1 MLINK
6 NIQPF
11 IVYEE
16 GHLIDGL
23 NKINENKKRVV
34 FAVSEHG
41 KLVGSL
47 SDGDVR
53 RWITDQSSLD
63 LQVKIKDVMNS
74 ACTSFA
80 IGSSPDSIN
89 KYFKSGVD
97 AIPLVDERG
106 HLIAIAEKNT
116 HTLFIGKHPISDQ
129 SPSFI
134 IAEIGN
140 NHQGD
145 IDLAKKLVDLVVDA
159 KVDCAKFQMR
169 NVKQMYRNEGESS
182 DASADLGAQYTL
194 DLLSKY
200 QLSNDELFEVFD
212 YCREKGVTPL
222 CTPWDLDSLKALEKY
237 GMLAYKVASAD
248 FTNFELLSAIAKT
261 GKPFICSTGM
271 SSEAEIKSTT
281 AFLDGLGANYALLHC
296 NSTYPTPFKD
306 VNLKYISRL
315 KEITGKIVGYSGHER
330 GYNVAVASVA
340 LGAKI
345 VEKHVT
351 IDKSLEGTD
360 HKVSLLP
367 DEFAEMVIQIRQLEE
382 SLGTDEEPREISQG
396 ELLNREVLA
405 KSLIINCDLK
415 KDQCI
420 ERSMIDIKSPGQ
432 GLQPNRIDELVGK
445 IAKHD
450 FCVGDYF
457 YETDI
462 SGELEKKS
470 SYSFDRPYGIPV
482 RYHDYAKLT
491 SDVDLDFVEFHLSYN
506 DLEED
511 FRKFI
516 TEPQDIGFA
525 IHSPELFANDHIMD
539 LSAYD
544 EGYRKQSI
552 DYLKRVIDVTRDI
565 GELFPKTNNPVI
577 VVNVGGW
584 DSDGFISAEDK
595 ARKYSLVAD
604 ALRTIDSTGVQI
616 AIQTMPPF
624 PWHFGGQS
632 FHNIFLSAE
641 EIDEFCRE
649 NDAKMCLDVSHSM
662 MACNYYKW
670 DFEQFI
676 SKVAPHSVHLHVVD
690 AKGIDGE
697 GVEVG
702 GGDVDFKV
710 LGKLLAKHAANVQFI
725 PEVWQGHKNSG
736 QGFWGALSYLEKA
749 WKTDG
754 A

>member
-16 GHLIDGL
+16 GFLIDGL

-53 RWITDQSSLD
+53 RWITSQLSLD
-63 LQVKIKDVMNS
+63 LQVKIKDIMNP
-74 ACTSFA
+74 ACTSFEV
-80 IGSSPDSIN
+80 GSSQDTIE

-97 AIPLVDERG
+97 AIPLVDELG
-106 HLIAIAEKNT
+106 HLIAIAEKNA
-116 HTLFIGKHPISDQ
+116 HTLQIGKHPISDQ
-129 SPSFI
+129 APSFI

-145 IDLAKKLVDLVVDA
+145 ISLAKKLVDLVVDA

-169 NVKQMYRNEGESS
+169 NVQQMYRNEGESS
-182 DASADLGAQYTL
+182 DASADLGTQYTL

-212 YCREKGVTPL
+212 YCTEKGVTPL

-248 FTNFELLSAIAKT
+248 FTNFELLGAIAKT

-281 AFLDGLGANYALLHC
+281 AFLNGLGANYILLHC

-306 VNLKYISRL
+306 INLKYISRL
-315 KEITGKIVGYSGHER
+315 KEITGKIIGYSGHER
-330 GYNVAVASVA
+330 GYNVAVASIA
-340 LGAKI
+340 LGAKVI
-345 VEKHVT
+345 EKHVT
-351 IDKSLEGTD
+351 IDKTLEGTD

-367 DEFAEMVIQIRQLEE
+367 NEFAEMVIQIRQLEE

-405 KSLIINCDLK
+405 KSLMINCDLK

-420 ERSMIDIKSPGQ
+420 ERSMIEIKSPGQ
-432 GLQPNRIDELVGK
+432 GLQPNRMDELVGK

-462 SGELEKKS
+462 SGEFEKKAR
-470 SYSFDRPYGIPV
+470 YSFDRPYGIPV
-482 RYHDYAKLT
+482 RYHDYEKLT
-491 SDVDLDFVEFHLSYN
+491 SDIDLDFVEFHLSYN

-516 TEPQDIGFA
+516 TEPQDVGFA

-539 LSAYD
+539 LCAYD

-552 DYLKRVIDVTRDI
+552 DYLQRVVDVTRNI

-577 VVNVGGW
+577 VVNAGGW
-584 DSDGFISAEDK
+584 DTGGFISEKDK

-604 ALRTIDSTGVQI
+604 ALRVIDSTGVQI

-632 FHNIFLSAE
+632 FHNIFLNAQ
-641 EIDEFCRE
+641 EIDEFCKE
-649 NDAKMCLDVSHSM
+649 SDAKICLDVSHSM
-662 MACNYYKW
+662 MACNYYNW

-676 SKVAPHSVHLHVVD
+676 SRVAPHSVHLHVVD
-690 AKGIDGE
+690 AKGVDGE
-697 GVEVG
+697 GVKVG
-702 GGDVDFKV
+702 DGDVDFKV
-710 LGKLLAKHAANVQFI
+710 LGKLLAEYAPNIQFI
-725 PEVWQGHKNSG
+725 PEVWQGHKNKG
-736 QGFWGALSYLEKA
+736 EGFWIALDYLERYNF
-749 WKTDG
+749 
-754 A
+754 